1 MNRDQAQLQ
10 AVQLKTDPHA
20 QKQMSFFFK
29 RNLEVGI
36 LIQKRDVSALLNKS
50 MNLYVL
56 YEMLKT

>member
-1 MNRDQAQLQ
+1 MTRDQAQLQ

-20 QKQMSFFFK
+20 QKQMSFK
-29 RNLEVGI
+29 RNLEVAI